1 MVDKN
6 DALFREVGEEL
17 RREQFAKLWER
28 YGTYIIG
35 LAVAVV
41 VVIAGAKFM
50 ESRRLA
56 QANAA
61 GAEYEAAAQLMTS
74 GKTEDARKAFE
85 LLAQNGPSGYAAL
98 AGLSEAGALLKEDK
112 RAEALAVFERL
123 AGDSSADRL
132 IADYA
137 RLQGAAIRLGEA
149 DFTEMENRLKP
160 LTGDDSPW
168 RFTAR
173 ELLGTAA
180 LKAGKLDEARGLL
193 NPLLAAPELTQTAR
207 DRVNRLMAKL
217 AVQELGATPAPAPA
231 AATPAPAT
239 APAAETPP
247 AQDAGKSAPS
257 P

>member
-6 DALFREVGEEL
+6 DALFREVEEEL

-41 VVIAGAKFM
+41 VAIAGAKIL

-56 QANAA
+56 AANAA
-61 GAEYEAAAQLMTS
+61 GAEYEAATQLMVS

-85 LLAQNGPSGYAAL
+85 SLAQSGPAGYAAL
-98 AGLSEAGALLKEDK
+98 GSLSEAGAYLKEDK

-123 AGDSSADRL
+123 AADSSTDPLLAN
-132 IADYA
+132 YA
-137 RLQGAAIRLGEA
+137 RLQGASIRLGEA

-193 NPLLAAPELTQTAR
+193 TPLLAASELTQTAK

-217 AVQELGATPAPAPA
+217 ATQELATAPAPA
-231 AATPAPAT
+231 AATP

-247 AQDAGKSAPS
+247 AQDAGTSAPS